1 MRIATFCFIFALFSS
16 VSFAQSFDARS
27 ILELEDVVVRV
38 RRSCSYPNITNP
50 VASYF
55 NAFFV
60 GHKKNGNVVREQL
73 IGPGHGMGC
82 DDAFNGALVS
92 LDIFHRGETLRGGV
106 AKKVLFTKDFIDP
119 LDNALFEIDI
129 PASLVHKHI
138 ALADINEYQVGD
150 EVFLRAFFEPGN
162 LRSDVFR
169 YKSAFIEWKGKNS
182 LRISTGVYPGMS
194 GGLVFLK
201 KKNKFYAIGPISRF
215 SFNDR
220 FGFIDV
226 SWVSIIPKDFLK

>member
-1 MRIATFCFIFALFSS
+1 MRVATFCFIFVLFSS
-16 VSFAQSFDARS
+16 ISFAQSFEPRS
-27 ILELEDVVVRV
+27 VLELEDVVVRV
-38 RRSCSYPNITNP
+38 RRVCSYPNIPNP
-50 VASYF
+50 VSSYF

-60 GHKKNGNVVREQL
+60 GHQKIGNVTREQL

-82 DDAFNGALVS
+82 DDTPNGALLS
-92 LDIFHRGETLRGGV
+92 LDIFHRGETHRGGV
-106 AKKVLFTKDFIDP
+106 PKKVFFTKDFIDP
-119 LDNALFEIDI
+119 LDLAFFEIDI
-129 PASLVHKHI
+129 PAQLIHKHI
-138 ALADINEYQVGD
+138 ASANINEYQVGD

-201 KKNKFYAIGPISRF
+201 KKNRFYAIGPISR
-215 SFNDR
+215 SLFNDR
-220 FGFIDV
+220 LGFVDV
-226 SWVSIIPKDFLK
+226 SWASIIPKDFLK